1 MKKGRL
7 QDGGKKG
14 ESGRNV
20 ERKNRRKGEGGKDE
34 VKEKKKDRKK
44 DKNRKGV
51 KESLICKK
59 K

>member
-1 MKKGRL
+1 MKKVRL

-34 VKEKKKDRKK
+34 VKEKKKR
-44 DKNRKGV
+44 
-51 KESLICKK
+51 
-59 K
+59 